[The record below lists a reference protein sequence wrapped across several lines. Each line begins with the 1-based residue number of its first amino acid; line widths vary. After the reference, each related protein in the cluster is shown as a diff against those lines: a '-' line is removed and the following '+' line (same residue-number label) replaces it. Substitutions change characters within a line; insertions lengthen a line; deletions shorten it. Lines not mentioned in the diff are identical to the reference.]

1 MKKALRDFIFYVLL
15 FFLRA
20 RRAFSFLNTPYFW
33 RALHAFTSF
42 YKIWNNPRT
51 QTFLLTNWL
60 GLFCYV
66 SRDYSEVECILH
78 NNGKKIS

>member
-20 RRAFSFLNTPYFW
+20 RRAFSFLNTPNFW

-42 YKIWNNPRT
+42 YKIWNNPEHRH
-51 QTFLLTNWL
+51 FYWLT
-60 GLFCYV
+60 
-66 SRDYSEVECILH
+66 D
-78 NNGKKIS
+78 